1 MKKPPITFTE
11 WNHTYTHNE
20 TGEKFTSVTTILG
33 KYKKPFDSDGA
44 ATRVAKR
51 EGVSKE
57 MVLEMW
63 EKEKNKACD
72 RGTSLHKL
80 LEDYITVGEQVD
92 DYGWLYKTYDRCAE
106 YNVDRYKKVLC
117 EQLLWNEELK
127 VSGLADLIYE
137 HKDGTFT
144 VGDFKTNKRYRFSSD
159 YNEWML
165 PPLDHLTV
173 CEHSTYTM
181 QLSIYAWLY
190 EQLTG
195 KKCRKLV
202 IYYLKGDR
210 FVAHHGNYMK
220 AEVENLLKDFNG
232 AREAAELE
240 VSTKK

>member
-220 AEVENLLKDFNG
+220 AEVENLLKDFNA

-240 VSTKK
+240 VSIKK

>member
-33 KYKKPFDSDGA
+33 KYKKPFDSDSA

-80 LEDYITVGEQVD
+80 LEDYITIGEQVD

-144 VGDFKTNKRYRFSSD
+144 IGDFKTNKRYRFSSD

-220 AEVENLLKDFNG
+220 AEVENLLKDFNA

-240 VSTKK
+240 VSIKK

>member
-33 KYKKPFDSDGA
+33 KYKKPFDSDSA

-92 DYGWLYKTYDRCAE
+92 DYGWLYKTYDRCEE

-144 VGDFKTNKRYRFSSD
+144 IGDFKTNKRYRFSSD

-220 AEVENLLKDFNG
+220 AEVENLLKDFNA

-240 VSTKK
+240 VSIKK

>member
-33 KYKKPFDSDGA
+33 KYKKPFDSDSA

-80 LEDYITVGEQVD
+80 LEDYITIGEQVD

-127 VSGLADLIYE
+127 VYGLADLIYE

-144 VGDFKTNKRYRFSSD
+144 IGDFKTNKRYRFSSD

-220 AEVENLLKDFNG
+220 AEVENLLKDFNA

-240 VSTKK
+240 VSIKK

>member
-1 MKKPPITFTE
+1 MQKAPITFTE

-33 KYKKPFDSDGA
+33 KYKKPFNADFMAG
-44 ATRVAKR
+44 RVAQR
-51 EGVSKE
+51 EGVTKE
-57 MVLEMW
+57 AVLEMW
-63 EKEKNKACD
+63 EKEKNRACQ
-72 RGTSLHKL
+72 RGTDIHKL
-80 LEDYITVGEQVD
+80 LEDYITVGEQVEEW
-92 DYGWLYKTYDRCAE
+92 GWLYKSYDKCAE
-106 YNVDRYKKVLC
+106 WNVDKFKKVKC
-117 EQLLWNEELK
+117 EELLWNEDLK

-137 HKDGTFT
+137 HSDGTFT

-159 YNEWML
+159 YNDWML
-165 PPLDHLTV
+165 APLDHLTV

-202 IYYLKGDR
+202 IYYLNKDR

-220 AEVENLLKDFNG
+220 AEVENLMADFTR
-232 AREAAELE
+232 AREAAEAA
-240 VSTKK
+240 VAK

>member
-220 AEVENLLKDFNG
+220 AEVENLLKDFNE

>member
-1 MKKPPITFTE
+1 MKSPPITFTE
-11 WNHTYTHNE
+11 WNHTYTHNK

-33 KYKKPFDSDGA
+33 KYKKPFDSEGA

-195 KKCRKLV
+195 KRCRKLV

-220 AEVENLLKDFNG
+220 AEVENLMKDFNA

-240 VSTKK
+240 ISIKK

>member
-210 FVAHHGNYMK
+210 FVAHHGNYCK
-220 AEVENLLKDFNG
+220 AEVENLMEDFNA

>member
-1 MKKPPITFTE
+1 MKSPPITFTE
-11 WNHTYTHNE
+11 WNHTYTHNK

-33 KYKKPFDSDGA
+33 KYKKPFDSEGA

-195 KKCRKLV
+195 KRCRKLV

-220 AEVENLLKDFNG
+220 AEVENLMKDFNA

-240 VSTKK
+240 IYIKK

>member
-220 AEVENLLKDFNG
+220 AEVENLLKDFNA

-240 VSTKK
+240 VY